1 MINNIMAHNMSNN
14 IKNVNTAFL
23 KKEPEEPQNRI
34 TKEFLKKLLRSDIKQ
49 YYCTPELNDILYL
62 HYKGFEAIE
71 NLEQFTELKV
81 LYIEGNAISKIENLG
96 YCSKLKCL
104 YLQENLVKKIENLE
118 NLEELVSLN
127 LSDNLI
133 EVIEGLGNNKQ
144 LENLQLKR
152 NRIGIHGLSDI
163 SHLRELKS
171 VSALDLSNNNIDCEN
186 YEDFIQII
194 ESMDS
199 LAVLY
204 LQNNPICKKIPNY
217 RKTLIS
223 KLKNLKYLDD
233 RPVFPED
240 RRFAEAFCKGG
251 LEEEK
256 NERQKYKDEEEEK
269 HRRQHEAFR
278 ARFITKTPV
287 NLVNNENDSDVS
299 NIDQSV
305 NTSKLETYYS
315 EDKSES
321 KLNQSDSISNKSL
334 KDDMDNLSIKS
345 DKETKSLVLEG
356 LEELD

>member
-1 MINNIMAHNMSNN
+1 M
-14 IKNVNTAFL
+14 
-23 KKEPEEPQNRI
+23 
-34 TKEFLKKLLRSDIKQ
+34 KQ

-71 NLEQFTELKV
+71 NLEEFTELKV

-96 YCSKLKCL
+96 YCTKLKCL
-104 YLQENLVKKIENLE
+104 YIQENLIKKIENLE
-118 NLEELVSLN
+118 NLEDLVSLN

-133 EVIEGLGNNKQ
+133 ETIEGLGNNKS

-163 SHLRELKS
+163 RHLTELKS
-171 VSALDLSNNNIDCEN
+171 VSALDISNNAIDCDN
-186 YEDFIQII
+186 FEDFISILEQ
-194 ESMDS
+194 MDC

-217 RKTLIS
+217 RKSLIAR
-223 KLKNLKYLDD
+223 LKNLKYLDD

-240 RRFAEAFCKGG
+240 RRFAEAFYMGG
-251 LEEEK
+251 IEAEK
-256 NERQKYKDEEEEK
+256 VERQKFKDEEEEK

-278 ARFITKTPV
+278 AKFITRTSSSQ
-287 NLVNNENDSDVS
+287 VNNENSSDTS
-299 NIDQSV
+299 NIDNSV

-315 EDKSES
+315 EEKGDS
-321 KLNQSDSISNKSL
+321 KLDQSDSGYNKSL
-334 KDDMDNLSIKS
+334 KDDMENLSIKS
-345 DKETKSLVLEG
+345 EKETKSLVLEG